1 MKRFQ
6 PVVDCQTT
14 VTSLCSS
21 DYIQMEGRK
30 AGESSVPPSIAE
42 NSQRVRANGISSP
55 RNLCQSNAN
64 RALYT
69 LESGNCLCNATMHG

>member
-1 MKRFQ
+1 MTPLKEMKRFQ

-21 DYIQMEGRK
+21 DYIEMEGRK

-42 NSQRVRANGISSP
+42 NSQRVRANGISLEICV
-55 RNLCQSNAN
+55 NLMPI
-64 RALYT
+64 AL
-69 LESGNCLCNATMHG
+69 CVH